1 MRPIVAFQGETGAF
15 SEVAAEELVPS
26 PRTLLP
32 CATFDAVVRA
42 VVNGHADFGVLP
54 VENLIAG
61 PVHAALDA
69 MAPFASI
76 EKVAEHSLPVRMA
89 LLGLRGSRLS
99 MIREVLSH
107 PVALLQCTR
116 FLAEHPEMVV
126 VAAHD
131 TAGAARMVAIRRDPT
146 VAAIAAPWA
155 AGHYALTVLAEGIED
170 HPENATR
177 FVLVRRRPSVGDAP
191 GGGMRRGEA
200 EDSDGGRAD
209 PDGRGA
215 RSARLQ

>member
-1 MRPIVAFQGETGAF
+1 VRSIVAFQGETGAF

-54 VENLIAG
+54 VNNAIAG

-76 EKVAEHSLPVRMA
+76 EQVSEHTLAVRLA
-89 LLGLRGSRLS
+89 LLGLRGARVSL
-99 MIREVLSH
+99 IDEVLSH
-107 PVALLQCTR
+107 PMALKQCTR
-116 FLAEHPEMVV
+116 FLAEHPHIKVV
-126 VAAHD
+126 EAHD

-155 AGHYALTVLAEGIED
+155 AGHYALTVLAEGLED
-170 HPENATR
+170 HPDNATR
-177 FVLVRRRPSVGDAP
+177 FVLIRRRSVTPA
-191 GGGMRRGEA
+191 
-200 EDSDGGRAD
+200 S
-209 PDGRGA
+209 
-215 RSARLQ
+215 SS